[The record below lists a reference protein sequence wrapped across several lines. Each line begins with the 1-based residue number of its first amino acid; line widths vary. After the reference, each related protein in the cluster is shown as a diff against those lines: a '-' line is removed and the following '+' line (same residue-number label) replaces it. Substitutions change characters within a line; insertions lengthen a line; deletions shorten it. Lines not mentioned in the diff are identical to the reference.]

1 MRITKLQ
8 QVRTKGYEVKEWKR
22 LYHDNQQEYIRK
34 RLRFIA
40 SCVSVEPCLNRVQ
53 LQSKYGLDGQF
64 DTWIKAFLGG
74 GLKELC
80 KPIKRV
86 MKSRISNE
94 QKLELK
100 EIILTKTPNDFGYDR
115 NLWTAQVIMKLLLDK
130 WNIKFEDSHIYRI
143 LDKLGLSHQKAHR
156 DYANSDPEL
165 RKERRDLME
174 KKLLKQKS
182 AIL

>member
-8 QVRTKGYEVKEWKR
+8 QVREKGYEDKEWKR

-40 SCVSVEPCLNRVQ
+40 GCVDLGLYLNRVQ
-53 LQSKYGLDGQF
+53 LQSKHGIDGRF
-64 DTWIKAFLGG
+64 DIWIEAFLTG
-74 GLKELC
+74 GLKKLC
-80 KPIKRV
+80 TPIKRKMV
-86 MKSRISNE
+86 GKMSDT
-94 QKLELK
+94 QKQELK
-100 EIILTKTPNDFGYDR
+100 EIILSKTPNDFGYDR

-143 LDKLGLSHQKAHR
+143 LDSLGLSHQKAHR

-165 RKERRDLME
+165 RKQRRDVME
-174 KKLLKQKS
+174 KK
-182 AIL
+182 

>member
-8 QVRTKGYEVKEWKR
+8 QVRTKGCEVKEWKKI
-22 LYHDNQQEYIRK
+22 YHDSQQEYIRK

-40 SCVSVEPCLNRVQ
+40 GCVDLETCLNRVQ

-64 DTWIKAFLGG
+64 DTWIKAFLNG

-100 EIILTKTPNDFGYDR
+100 EIILTKTPNDFGSS
-115 NLWTAQVIMKLLLDK
+115 LTLPITTASYQ
-130 WNIKFEDSHIYRI
+130 
-143 LDKLGLSHQKAHR
+143 
-156 DYANSDPEL
+156 
-165 RKERRDLME
+165 
-174 KKLLKQKS
+174 
-182 AIL
+182 